1 MGACGVRDV
10 VRMDAGEL
18 SDSEGAKDQS
28 DCESEVVRV
37 CVPGFLKR
45 TYGVD
50 LASDASLERRRKSA
64 KLDEQLDGLRA
75 VLPDVATRV
84 SAPSIAMRSIDRFSL
99 EMSPWFIFFCFFL
112 FFETNEREPS
122 LHREN
127 QRIKPPAR
135 SGQRRGTEI
144 PTYLRSGFMTVV
156 HFRM

>member
-18 SDSEGAKDQS
+18 TDSEGATDQS

-37 CVPGFLKR
+37 GVPGFLKR

-84 SAPSIAMRSIDRFSL
+84 SAPSFAMRSIDFLWKCHRGS
-99 EMSPWFIFFCFFL
+99 FFFFFFFL
-112 FFETNEREPS
+112 KQMKET

-127 QRIKPPAR
+127 QRTKPPAR
-135 SGQRRGTEI
+135 SGQRRGTKI
-144 PTYLRSGFMTVV
+144 PTYLTYLD
-156 HFRM
+156 